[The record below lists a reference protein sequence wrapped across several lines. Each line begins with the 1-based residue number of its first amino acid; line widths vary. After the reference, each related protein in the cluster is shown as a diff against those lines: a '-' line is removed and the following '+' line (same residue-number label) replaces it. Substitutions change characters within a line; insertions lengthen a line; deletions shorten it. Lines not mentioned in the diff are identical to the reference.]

1 MSIVVAL
8 FLLSQVFL
16 IVSHGPLVHTLAAVM
31 LLSDLET
38 IQTGASKV
46 LEMYGDISSDKPIA
60 FSPPKES
67 LEKSLENLSESLT
80 MSDELCEDENNLERK
95 DSENG
100 SEEIL
105 EINHAST
112 SFDTASSGDMPI
124 LMSPEQQEISIPTE
138 DLEEIKHLNVTDEEK
153 EQRLALESPLT
164 PHAQKNVTESL
175 SNKPFLE
182 TILNSLFCTENDYAA
197 LFALCLLYA
206 LANNQVG
213 KTFYKYCM

>member
-1 MSIVVAL
+1 MI
-8 FLLSQVFL
+8 
-16 IVSHGPLVHTLAAVM
+16 
-31 LLSDLET
+31 LSDLET

-80 MSDELCEDENNLERK
+80 VSDELCEEEVNLEETK
-95 DSENG
+95 DSTENEG
-100 SEEIL
+100 EEVL
-105 EINHAST
+105 ETNHPST
-112 SFDTASSGDMPI
+112 SFDTASSSDTSVF
-124 LMSPEQQEISIPTE
+124 MSPEQLNITIPTE
-138 DLEEIKHLNVTDEEK
+138 GLEEMNHLNITDEEK
-153 EQRLALESPLT
+153 ERLALESPMIPL
-164 PHAQKNVTESL
+164 ARKKTESL

-206 LANNQVG
+206 LVNNQVSYF
-213 KTFYKYCM
+213 KNILCNYFVQLF

>member
-1 MSIVVAL
+1 M
-8 FLLSQVFL
+8 FL

-46 LEMYGDISSDKPIA
+46 LEVYGDITSSRPIA

-67 LEKSLENLSESLT
+67 LEKSLENLSESLS
-80 MSDELCEDENNLERK
+80 MSDELCEEENREN
-95 DSENG
+95 SEN
-100 SEEIL
+100 EAKEAL
-105 EINHAST
+105 NVHRPST
-112 SFDTASSGDMPI
+112 SFDTASTGDVSA
-124 LMSPEQQEISIPTE
+124 LTPEQLDTSIPNE
-138 DLEEIKHLNVTDEEK
+138 DLEESKELNATDEEK

-164 PHAQKNVTESL
+164 PQAQANVNESL

-197 LFALCLLYA
+197 LFALCLLYG
-206 LANNQVG
+206 LANNQVRRVH
-213 KTFYKYCM
+213 